1 MTFLD
6 AIEFAQIRDMASA
19 MGRMPPQIVNAIE
32 KKTGINIVKA
42 VRTGDYE
49 AIKEANKKLSAW
61 KPVAVKIFESTP
73 EAVWAAKKLTGVDVV
88 EVLTHEE
95 NADGIVQNIIVL
107 IAIGVAL
114 MVYGIVLGN
123 LESPL
128 KDAIPDNSSFSAL
141 ETDTPAQLA
150 NAGKI
155 ATVIPII
162 AIAAVIIGIVYRL
175 M

>member
-1 MTFLD
+1 MSVSITHRNMASGNLD
-6 AIEFAQIRDMASA
+6 AI
-19 MGRMPPQIVNAIE
+19 
-32 KKTGINIVKA
+32 KK
-42 VRTGDYE
+42 
-49 AIKEANKKLSAW
+49 ANEKLSAW
-61 KPVAVKIFESTP
+61 KPVAVRIFKSTP
-73 EAVWAAKKLTGVDVV
+73 EAVWTAKKLTGVDVV
-88 EVLTHEE
+88 EILNHEE
-95 NADGIVQNIIVL
+95 NAEGIVQNIITL

-123 LESPL
+123 LETPL
-128 KDAIPDNSSFSAL
+128 QDAIPENSSFSPL

-155 ATVIPII
+155 ATIIPII

>member
-1 MTFLD
+1 MSVSITH
-6 AIEFAQIRDMASA
+6 RTMASV
-19 MGRMPPQIVNAIE
+19 MGRIPHEIVNAV
-32 KKTGINIVKA
+32 KKETGINLKA
-42 VRTGDYE
+42 VRTGDLD
-49 AIKEANKKLSAW
+49 AIKKANEKLSAW
-61 KPVAVKIFESTP
+61 KPVAVRVFQSTP
-73 EAVWAAKKLTGVDVV
+73 EAVWTAKKVTGVDVV
-88 EVLTHEE
+88 ELLNHEE
-95 NADGIVQNIIVL
+95 NAEGIVQNIIVL

-123 LESPL
+123 LETPL
-128 KDAIPDNSSFSAL
+128 QDAIPDNSSFSSL

-155 ATVIPII
+155 ATIIPII